1 MERERFEKL
10 VSRAIAGLPEEFLD
24 KLENV
29 EVMVE
34 DTPNGVQNTLNA
46 GKGLRLGLYE
56 GIPAIQR
63 GTGYNLVAPDKITIF
78 QDAIES
84 IVRSDADIEFK
95 VREVVLHEV
104 AHHFG
109 LDDRRLDEIAAGKR
123 SKTGRS

>member
-1 MERERFEKL
+1 MF
-10 VSRAIAGLPEEFLD
+10 RAIDGLPEEFLD

-29 EVMVE
+29 EIVVE
-34 DTPNGVQNTLNA
+34 ETPGGIRKAVEA

-56 GIPAIQR
+56 GIPAVQR

-84 IVRSDADIEFK
+84 VGHSDIDIELK
-95 VREVVLHEV
+95 IREVVLHEV

-109 LDDRRLDEIAAGKR
+109 LNDRRLYEIAAAKR
-123 SKTGRS
+123 SKSRETLK